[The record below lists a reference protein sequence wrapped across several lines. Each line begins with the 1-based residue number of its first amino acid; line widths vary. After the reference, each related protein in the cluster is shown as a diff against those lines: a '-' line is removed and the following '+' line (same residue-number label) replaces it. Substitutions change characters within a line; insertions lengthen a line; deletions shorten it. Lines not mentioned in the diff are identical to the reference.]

1 VVTPQ
6 SQALSSVASG
16 GVAKKRLKQNKGFRV
31 KKNGEELAD
40 VLLAS
45 AAAATAAAA
54 CTFVMG
60 TVQTRR
66 EALTPRHNT
75 HLPMLTFGLLTFAA
89 GASLLACAALEED
102 ESSSDLYN
110 LAQ

>member
-45 AAAATAAAA
+45 AAATAAAA
-54 CTFVMG
+54 CTLVMEPL
-60 TVQTRR
+60 QTRR
-66 EALTPRHNT
+66 QALTPRHNT

-102 ESSSDLYN
+102 ESSSDDD
-110 LAQ
+110 